1 MVVTAAVKARVQA
14 KLAEGIAIAQR
25 KYGVTID
32 SPTVVYKKRGTTA
45 GTANYRTWTIDL
57 NPVLLM
63 ENVDSFIAR
72 TVPHELAHL
81 ITDKVYPEA
90 HATEVVRTHRGLR
103 RTKRDVHGQYWQS
116 VMRALGADP
125 SRCHSYDTTNSK
137 IRKTTT
143 KHEYRCSGC
152 GVVVAVGGR
161 RHSALQS
168 NPRAV
173 YHQACGRSSQLV
185 PVRSVTVAPV
195 QPARPAAAA
204 KTPAAP
210 ATGTKME
217 RCYAIYQQYKTQH
230 TTNLRA
236 FCIEAFILNVGMTKA
251 GASTY
256 YSNCQKM
263 DAR

>member
-32 SPTVVYKKRGTTA
+32 SPTVVYKKRGTAA

-90 HATEVVRTHRGLR
+90 HSTEIVRTHRGLR

-137 IRKTTT
+137 IHKTTT

-195 QPARPAAAA
+195 QQARPAAAA
-204 KTPAAP
+204 KTPATPTA
-210 ATGTKME
+210 GSKLD
-217 RCYAIYQQYKTQH
+217 RCRALYQQYKGLY
-230 TTNLRA
+230 TTDLRQQCIAA
-236 FCIEAFILNVGMTKA
+236 FVRDIGMTAA

-256 YSNCQKM
+256 YSTCRNLDKG
-263 DAR
+263 